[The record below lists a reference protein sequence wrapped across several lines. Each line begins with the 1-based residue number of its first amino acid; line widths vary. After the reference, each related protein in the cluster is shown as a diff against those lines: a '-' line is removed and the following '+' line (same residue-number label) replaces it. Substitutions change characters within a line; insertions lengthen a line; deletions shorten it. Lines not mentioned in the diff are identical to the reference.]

1 MLLKN
6 IKNVKYIKLCGFC
19 DHQDAI
25 MNKKYVTLQSDY
37 YEGVLRSL
45 RSGVLIVMLLARHDG

>member
-1 MLLKN
+1 MTELLLKN

-25 MNKKYVTLQSDY
+25 MNK
-37 YEGVLRSL
+37 
-45 RSGVLIVMLLARHDG
+45 